1 MCRYGSLTLIGP
13 LYTAASSE
21 TSVLTYLRCDYE
33 LDIYVAIISSP
44 HNPQSTIHSF
54 AGIPFPHFK
63 DENCDLIDSKEGE
76 QEEKTR
82 NRFN

>member
-1 MCRYGSLTLIGP
+1 MWRYGSLTLIGP

-44 HNPQSTIHSF
+44 HNPQSTHSLAF
-54 AGIPFPHFK
+54 HFH
-63 DENCDLIDSKEGE
+63 ISKT
-76 QEEKTR
+76 KIAI
-82 NRFN
+82 